1 MMRATLL
8 AVAFATSGGVI
19 TEKHAQLRAAPA
31 PAAAAPA
38 PAGPAAPAG
47 PIATHLDEPMPLKAA
62 EQGFEGKDV
71 QHKNQSTVVG
81 DWRREY
87 GPKGPQPLPPKAP
100 PPAAEEK
107 NDHDSHADKGHGDKK
122 SGSIRA
128 SVAPVALLTLAVLA
142 VTV

>member
-1 MMRATLL
+1 MMRAT
-8 AVAFATSGGVI
+8 VFAISAIAAGGVV
-19 TEKHAQLRAAPA
+19 TDKHAQLRAHNPA
-31 PAAAAPA
+31 PAPA

-47 PIATHLDEPMPLKAA
+47 PIATHLDDPMPLKAA

-87 GPKGPQPLPPKAP
+87 GPKGPQPLPPPAP
-100 PPAAEEK
+100 PPSSSEK
-107 NDHDSHADKGHGDKK
+107 DHSDEHAKHDDKNSGK
-122 SGSIRA
+122 SGSVRTA
-128 SVAPVALLTLAVLA
+128 VAPAIFITMAVLS